1 MILQTLYQNCVRHNV
16 EFYNEFY
23 VLDLIMSEDENGNP
37 DLQVL
42 SPMTWQPA
50 KYTFSNRNP

>member
-23 VLDLIMSEDENGNP
+23 VLDLIMSEDE
-37 DLQVL
+37 
-42 SPMTWQPA
+42 
-50 KYTFSNRNP
+50 KR

>member
-23 VLDLIMSEDENGNP
+23 VLDLIMSEDEKWKP
-37 DLQVL
+37 
-42 SPMTWQPA
+42 PA
-50 KYTFSNRNP
+50 CRCCLL